1 MRAARSVFGREGY
14 TRTTI
19 DMIATEADVSTR
31 TVYNHFEGKEH
42 LFSAV
47 LLASATH
54 VADGFIADL
63 EERLTGADP
72 ERDLLALGHAC
83 AAVRSTFPEHFA
95 MVEQITVEA
104 LHFPPATIAAWQR
117 AGPLRF
123 LDEIAR
129 CLRRF
134 EAQGLL
140 RLDVSSRA
148 AVHFSALVTTGL
160 NTYYGTPPP
169 GDERVSDGVVAGV
182 DAFLHGYAATPRAP
196 PSSHPSHPLTGDP
209 PAESRS

>member
-1 MRAARSVFGREGY
+1 MRAARGVFGSEGY

-19 DMIATEADVSTR
+19 DMIATEAAVSTR
-31 TVYNHFEGKEH
+31 TVYNHFEGKEQ

-54 VADGFIADL
+54 VTDGFIADVDA
-63 EERLTGADP
+63 RLTGADP
-72 ERDLLALGHAC
+72 EADILSLGHAC

-104 LHFPPATIAAWQR
+104 LHFPPATIAAWQQ

-123 LDEIAR
+123 LDQVAR

-140 RLDVSSRA
+140 RLGDPARA
-148 AVHFSALVTTGL
+148 AVHFSALVTTGHTTWYETL
-160 NTYYGTPPP
+160 PAS
-169 GDERVSDGVVAGV
+169 DERISEGVVAGV
-182 DAFLHGYAATPRAP
+182 EAFLNGYAATPRAP
-196 PSSHPSHPLTGDP
+196 PPSQ
-209 PAESRS
+209 PARPSTDDTLMGSRE